1 MKRILVS
8 AAVGMLALMTI
19 AGPVGARTF
28 GAVYANDQI
37 YRVFGNAA
45 NVPDGTGTDPFAKF
59 TNSTNADQFGVAEFA
74 PGSPTGHHGG
84 RWAVYTAIW
93 TSGDASTLNRS
104 ADTNAQGDAARLS
117 LHAAGVARFLQAA
130 LRAARARSITASG
143 RARCLGVAMNEISG
157 EASAGR

>member
-1 MKRILVS
+1 MKRILAG
-8 AAVGMLALMTI
+8 AAVALLAVMTV

-28 GAVYANDQI
+28 GAVYANDAI

-84 RWAVYTAIW
+84 RWAVYHATW
-93 TSGDASTLNRS
+93 TGTGDPSTLVTSYAALQMYVQEGKLSVVR
-104 ADTNAQGDAARLS
+104 DAA
-117 LHAAGVARFLQAA
+117 ADF
-130 LRAARARSITASG
+130 
-143 RARCLGVAMNEISG
+143 RCPVLGNPEPVS
-157 EASAGR
+157 

>member
-1 MKRILVS
+1 MKRLLVG
-8 AAVGMLALMTI
+8 AAVGMLALMAV

-59 TNSTNADQFGVAEFA
+59 TNSTNADQKGVAEFA

-84 RWAVYTAIW
+84 RWAVYRATW
-93 TSGDASTLNRS
+93 TSGDRLDA
-104 ADTNAQGDAARLS
+104 GDELVAV
-117 LHAAGVARFLQAA
+117 GVARLE
-130 LRAARARSITASG
+130 RPDHARP
-143 RARCLGVAMNEISG
+143 
-157 EASAGR
+157 